1 MNYAD
6 PESPISLIRG
16 GSFYWVQEKARL
28 IRPNNWNLSLR
39 LPLAIAIAWLP
50 MLVLVATHAGSG
62 AGNDLY
68 AFLTDYRVYARIF
81 IAIPLLLV
89 GQVTMETHFREMGQ
103 HFLDAN
109 LVRTGDLP
117 VFQKIMQKA
126 VRLRDTKLPEILIV
140 VAVYLQIAYMLQ
152 SGRLRNTS
160 WAIDSAR
167 GSFTPAGYYSLLV
180 AHALFLGLL
189 ALAIWKWIIWIL
201 VLRDISRLDLQLDA
215 TDGDLAAGLGFLGEI
230 PKAFVPVVLAMSAVI
245 GANWRYQIL
254 SENIS
259 LLSLKFPA
267 GVLAV
272 LVLAI
277 FLLPLLLFTPKLI
290 REKKDGG
297 LKYGS
302 LRHLHSLQFR
312 SKWIDERNDHVES
325 LLGTSD
331 VSSLA
336 DISASFRNVEEMS
349 IVPFQ
354 KSAAIA
360 LLVGLV
366 IPMIPALT
374 AQIPLKE
381 VLKTLMDAL
390 H

>member
-1 MNYAD
+1 MNHTD
-6 PESPISLIRG
+6 TESSISLIRG
-16 GSFYWVQEKARL
+16 GTFYRVQEKARL
-28 IRPNNWNLSLR
+28 IQPNRWNLSIR
-39 LPLAIAIAWLP
+39 LPLVIAIAWLP
-50 MLVLVATHAGSG
+50 MLLLVATHGSS
-62 AGNDLY
+62 DLY
-68 AFLTDYRVYARIF
+68 AFLTDYRVYARVF
-81 IAIPLLLV
+81 IAIPILLL
-89 GQVTMETHFREMGQ
+89 GQITMESQFREMCQ

-109 LVRTGDLP
+109 LVRVSDLP
-117 VFQKIMQKA
+117 RLQKILQKA
-126 VRLRDTKLPEILIV
+126 VRLRDSKLPELLIL
-140 VAVYLQIAYMLQ
+140 VAVYLEIAYLLE
-152 SGRLRNTS
+152 SGKLRNVS
-160 WAIDSAR
+160 WAIDSVS

-201 VLRDISRLDLQLDA
+201 VLWDLSRLTLQLDA
-215 TDGDLAAGLGFLGEI
+215 TDGDLSAGLGFLGEV
-230 PKAFVPVVLAMSAVI
+230 PKAFVPVVLAVSAVI

-254 SENIS
+254 SENVP

-272 LVLAI
+272 IILAV

-290 REKKDGG
+290 REKKEGG

-312 SKWIDERNDHVES
+312 SKWVDERNDHVES
-325 LLGTSD
+325 LLGTAD

-336 DISASFRNVEEMS
+336 DISASFKNVEEMS
-349 IVPFQ
+349 IFPFQ
-354 KSAAIA
+354 KSGAIA
-360 LLVGLV
+360 LLAGLV
-366 IPMIPALT
+366 IPLIPALT

-381 VLKTLMDAL
+381 ILKTLLDAL